1 MNALRFHHSLNP
13 HCNCDS
19 LELQEERCTMAQ
31 KINVTLEDDLTGG
44 TADETV
50 SFSLDGTS
58 YEIDL
63 TTKNAKGL
71 RDALAPYV
79 GAGRRA
85 SSGGGR
91 RSGRRSSSADRGR
104 TQEIRAWAKKKGV
117 KVSERGRISSDV
129 VAQFEAA
136 NRGR

>member
-1 MNALRFHHSLNP
+1 
-13 HCNCDS
+13 
-19 LELQEERCTMAQ
+19 MAQ

-50 SFSLDGTS
+50 SFALDGTT

-63 TTKNAKGL
+63 TTKNAKAL

-91 RSGRRSSSADRGR
+91 RGSRRGSSSADRGR